1 MQSFRIKCNCSQL
14 CLLILLR
21 TYRLILSA
29 CGCEDYEEKIS
40 TKKLSEMENGKE
52 NDDDNENDNEDENEN
67 GNGNENGN
75 EETVLKIT
83 VMIKK
88 LHSDPGSFSALI
100 DSIKLFLKSLPNA
113 TERTILS
120 LYVADR

>member
-1 MQSFRIKCNCSQL
+1 
-14 CLLILLR
+14 
-21 TYRLILSA
+21 
-29 CGCEDYEEKIS
+29 
-40 TKKLSEMENGKE
+40 MENGKE
-52 NDDDNENDNEDENEN
+52 NDDDNENANENE
-67 GNGNENGN
+67 NENGN